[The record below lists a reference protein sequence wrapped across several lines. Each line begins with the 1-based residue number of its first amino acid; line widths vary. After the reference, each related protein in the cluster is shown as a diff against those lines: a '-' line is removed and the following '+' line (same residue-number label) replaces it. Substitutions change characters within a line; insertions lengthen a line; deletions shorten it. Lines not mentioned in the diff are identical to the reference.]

1 MVIQERYWTDGR
13 RSHRPAVSSPHRR
26 PEIHP
31 IDHVVL
37 PVTTLTLARSRLSSL
52 GFKVAPD
59 ARHSFGTGNCCVF
72 FRDRTYLEPI
82 TILDR
87 NRADM
92 AAAEGITFVKRLK
105 RFTERQGEGFA
116 MLALK
121 SDDAGADGAAFA
133 KAGAGAGATF
143 RFTRVAKLPDGAESE
158 VGFVLA
164 FAEQQSAPDATF
176 FVCQHLSADIIFQPS
191 YLEHPNGALGISAVS
206 LVAESPSDFRTMLA
220 SAIGESE
227 LRSSD
232 SGLEAEQG
240 HQALHVLTREGFRSR
255 YEFDP
260 PNPRR
265 GLLFAALEISVLD
278 LDRAAGYAGGSARR
292 REERVVVPPA
302 PGLGTVIAFRR
313 ERNV

>member
-1 MVIQERYWTDGR
+1 
-13 RSHRPAVSSPHRR
+13 
-26 PEIHP
+26 
-31 IDHVVL
+31 
-37 PVTTLTLARSRLSSL
+37 
-52 GFKVAPD
+52 
-59 ARHSFGTGNCCVF
+59 
-72 FRDRTYLEPI
+72 
-82 TILDR
+82 
-87 NRADM
+87 M

-121 SDDAGADGAAFA
+121 SDDAEADGVAFA

-143 RFTRVAKLPDGAESE
+143 RFTRVAKLPEGAESE

-164 FAEQQSAPDATF
+164 FAEHQSVPDATF
-176 FVCQHLSADIIFQPS
+176 FVCQHLSADVIFQPA
-191 YLEHPNGALGISAVS
+191 YLEHPNGAVGISAVS
-206 LVAESPSDFRTMLA
+206 LVAESPADFRTMLA
-220 SAIGESE
+220 SAIGDGEITSSDVGLEVEQGGQE
-227 LRSSD
+227 LR
-232 SGLEAEQG
+232 
-240 HQALHVLTREGFRSR
+240 VLTREGFSAR

-265 GLLFAALEISVLD
+265 GLLFPAVEIAVLD

>member
-1 MVIQERYWTDGR
+1 M
-13 RSHRPAVSSPHRR
+13 
-26 PEIHP
+26 
-31 IDHVVL
+31 
-37 PVTTLTLARSRLSSL
+37 LARSRLSSL

-72 FRDRTYLEPI
+72 FRNRTYLEPI

-92 AAAEGITFVKRLK
+92 AAAEGVTFVKRLK

-121 SDDAGADGAAFA
+121 SDDAEADAAVFG
-133 KAGAGAGATF
+133 KAGAGSGATF
-143 RFTRVAKLPDGAESE
+143 RLARLAKLPEGAESE

-164 FAEQQSAPDATF
+164 FAEQLSAPDATF
-176 FVCQHLSADIIFQPS
+176 FVCQHLSADIIFQPT
-191 YLEHPNGALGISAVS
+191 YLEHPNSAVGIRAVS
-206 LVAESPSDFRTMLA
+206 LVAENPADYRTILA
-220 SAIGESE
+220 TAIGDGEIA
-227 LRSSD
+227 LSD
-232 SGLEAEQG
+232 MGLEAGQG
-240 HQALHVLTREGFRSR
+240 GQELRILTREGFSAR

-265 GLLFAALEISVLD
+265 GLLFAAVEVAVLD
-278 LDRAAGYAGGSARR
+278 LDLAAGYAGGSARR
-292 REERVVVPPA
+292 HEERVVVPAA
-302 PGLGTVIAFRR
+302 PGLGTVIAFGR